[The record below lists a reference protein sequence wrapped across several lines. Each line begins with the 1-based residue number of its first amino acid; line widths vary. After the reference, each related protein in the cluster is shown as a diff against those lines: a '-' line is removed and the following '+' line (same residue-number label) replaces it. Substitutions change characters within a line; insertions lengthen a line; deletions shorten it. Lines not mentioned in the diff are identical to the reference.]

1 MMAFIRRVF
10 GRSAT
15 PACFV
20 SPITH
25 HDVEPA
31 PRDPVKEQE
40 VKEAQIELAHALVR
54 HGRRSWEVRQELA
67 GNALNI
73 VSGKP

>member
-1 MMAFIRRVF
+1 MMALIRRVL
-10 GRSAT
+10 GRST
-15 PACFV
+15 KPPCFV

-40 VKEAQIELAHALVR
+40 VREAQADLAQALVR
-54 HGRRSWEVRQELA
+54 HGRRSWEIRQELA

-73 VSGKP
+73 VSGNR